1 MLCYKYSQ
9 NEKTIEMEKRFMT
22 TDAHR
27 GELRDQNTSV
37 TITG

>member
-1 MLCYKYSQ
+1 
-9 NEKTIEMEKRFMT
+9 MT

-37 TITG
+37 TISGQEEGDLCDDGNAHILTVGV